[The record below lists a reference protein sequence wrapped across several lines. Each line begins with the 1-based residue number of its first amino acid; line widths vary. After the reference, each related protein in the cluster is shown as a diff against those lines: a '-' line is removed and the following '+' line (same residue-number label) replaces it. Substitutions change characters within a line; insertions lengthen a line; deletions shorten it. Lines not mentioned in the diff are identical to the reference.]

1 MELRVLRYFIE
12 VAREKNITR
21 AAELLHVT
29 QPTLSRQLMELEQEL
44 GATLFIRGSR
54 EITLTED
61 GIFFRQRAEEIV
73 ELANRT
79 EREFTQRGERVTG
92 VVSLGCTET
101 MGMRKLADLIEQF
114 GASYPDV
121 QFDIY
126 NGFTDDIKERIDK
139 GVIDI
144 GLLTMPVDISKYEF
158 VRLHQKEAW
167 GAFIPNSY
175 PESKLD
181 KITYKQLSSLP
192 LLIPKRAAVQNEI
205 LNLFG
210 DDAKKLKIIAT
221 FSLLS
226 NAVLLVER
234 GMGCAVCM
242 DGALAIRGST
252 QATFVPFSPEHITE
266 SVLVW
271 KKEHLFNTAS
281 SIFIQMANILRKTEN

>member
-92 VVSLGCTET
+92 VISLGCTET
-101 MGMRKLADLIEQF
+101 MGMRKLADLIDRF
-114 GASYPDV
+114 GASFPDV

-158 VRLHQKEAW
+158 MRLHQKEIW

-181 KITYKQLSSLP
+181 KITPKQLSSLP
-192 LLIPKRAAVQNEI
+192 LLLPKRAAVQNEV
-205 LNLFG
+205 LNLF
-210 DDAKKLKIIAT
+210 DEDAKKLQIIAT
-221 FSLLS
+221 FTLLS

-252 QATFVPFSPEHITE
+252 RATFVPFSPEHTTE

-271 KKEHLFNTAS
+271 KKEHLFGTAS
-281 SIFIQMANILRKTEN
+281 SIFIQMANILKKNE